1 MAAASLVTFARELY
15 QRTRCRI
22 VGVLFDPRWNC
33 ASQRGVVKM
42 SRFQVPLVVTRCLNY
57 FAMNW
62 AEMRIT
68 RRQRS
73 SMKSSTKTILKCATT
88 AVFALSFV
96 AARASGQAA
105 AAGGAGRNTR
115 GG

>member
-57 FAMNW
+57 FAMNLGRD
-62 AEMRIT
+62 ANHAAAKEFHEKFHENNSEMRHD
-68 RRQRS
+68 RG
-73 SMKSSTKTILKCATT
+73 
-88 AVFALSFV
+88 FGFV
-96 AARASGQAA
+96 VYGSENL
-105 AAGGAGRNTR
+105 GA
-115 GG
+115 